1 MSDLATQG
9 NMPEILALESWIK
22 ANVDQEALLETTE
35 LNHYQIPGVYA
46 RELKLKAGT
55 ILTGK
60 IHNFESMG
68 ILSQGRMRILTSE
81 GAKIVEAPYV
91 TVDKP
96 GIKRLGVC
104 ETDCTFVSIHRTDA
118 ETIEDI
124 EDELVSD
131 TFEQFELKRLGR
143 SSV

>member
-1 MSDLATQG
+1 MSDLALQG
-9 NMPEILALESWIK
+9 HTPEILALESWIK
-22 ANVDQEALLETTE
+22 ENVDQEEMLKTTE
-35 LNHYQIPGVYA
+35 LNHYRIPGVYA

-60 IHNFESMG
+60 IHNFESLG

>member
-22 ANVDQEALLETTE
+22 ANVDQGPLLETTE
-35 LNHYQIPGVYA
+35 LNHYRIPGVYA

-60 IHNFESMG
+60 IHNFESLG

>member
-1 MSDLATQG
+1 
-9 NMPEILALESWIK
+9 
-22 ANVDQEALLETTE
+22 
-35 LNHYQIPGVYA
+35 
-46 RELKLKAGT
+46 
-55 ILTGK
+55 
-60 IHNFESMG
+60 
-68 ILSQGRMRILTSE
+68 MRILTSE

>member
-22 ANVDQEALLETTE
+22 ANVDQEPLLETTE
-35 LNHYQIPGVYA
+35 LNHYRIPGVYA

-60 IHNFESMG
+60 IHNFESLG

>member
-35 LNHYQIPGVYA
+35 LNHYRIPGVYA

-60 IHNFESMG
+60 IHNFESLG

-143 SSV
+143 NSV

>member
-1 MSDLATQG
+1 MNDLALQG
-9 NMPEILALESWIK
+9 HMPEILALESWIK
-22 ANVDQEALLETTE
+22 TNVDQEEQLKTTE
-35 LNHYQIPGVYA
+35 LNHYRIPGVYV

-60 IHNFESMG
+60 IHNFESIG
-68 ILSQGRMRILTSE
+68 ILSQGRIRILTSD
-81 GAKIVEAPYV
+81 GAFIVEAPYV

-104 ETDCTFVSIHRTDA
+104 ETDCTFVTVHRTDA
-118 ETIEDI
+118 EEISDI

-131 TFEQFELKRLGR
+131 TFEEFEIKRLGR
-143 SSV
+143 PV

>member
-35 LNHYQIPGVYA
+35 LNHYRIPGVYA

-96 GIKRLGVC
+96 GVKRLGVC
-104 ETDCTFVSIHRTDA
+104 ETDCTFVSIHKTDA

-143 SSV
+143 S

>member
-1 MSDLATQG
+1 MSELATQG

-22 ANVDQEALLETTE
+22 SNVDQEEMLKTTE
-35 LNHYQIPGVYA
+35 LNHYRIQGVYA

-68 ILSQGRMRILTSE
+68 ILSQGRMRIYNSE

-96 GIKRLGVC
+96 GVKRLGVC

>member
-1 MSDLATQG
+1 MSDLALQG
-9 NMPEILALESWIK
+9 HTPEILALESWIK
-22 ANVDQEALLETTE
+22 ENVDQNEMLKTTE
-35 LNHYQIPGVYA
+35 LNHYRIPGVYA

>member
-68 ILSQGRMRILTSE
+68 ILSQGR
-81 GAKIVEAPYV
+81 KI
-91 TVDKP
+91 
-96 GIKRLGVC
+96 
-104 ETDCTFVSIHRTDA
+104 
-118 ETIEDI
+118 
-124 EDELVSD
+124 
-131 TFEQFELKRLGR
+131 GR
-143 SSV
+143 AHV

>member
-1 MSDLATQG
+1 MSELALQG
-9 NMPEILALESWIK
+9 NMPEILAIESWIK
-22 ANVDQEALLETTE
+22 DNADQEEMLKTTE
-35 LNHYQIPGVYA
+35 LNHYRIPGVYA

-60 IHNFESMG
+60 IHNFESIG
-68 ILSQGRMRILTSE
+68 ILSQGRMRILTSD
-81 GAKIVEAPYV
+81 GAFIVEAPFM

-104 ETDCTFVSIHRTDA
+104 ETDCTFVSVHRTDA
-118 ETIEDI
+118 DTIEDI

-131 TFEQFELKRLGR
+131 TFEEFELKRLDR

>member
-1 MSDLATQG
+1 MSDLSLQG

-22 ANVDQEALLETTE
+22 ANTNQEEQLATAET
-35 LNHYQIPGVYA
+35 NHYQIKGVYV

-60 IHNFESMG
+60 IHNFESIG
-68 ILSQGRMRILTSE
+68 ILSQGRMRILTSG
-81 GAKIVEAPYV
+81 GAFIVEAPYI
-91 TVDKP
+91 TIDQP

-104 ETDCTFVSIHRTDA
+104 ETDCTFVTVHRTDA
-118 ETIEDI
+118 EEIADI

-131 TFEQFELKRLGR
+131 TFEEFEVKRLGR
-143 SSV
+143 DL

>member
-35 LNHYQIPGVYA
+35 LNHYRIPGVYA

-96 GIKRLGVC
+96 GVKRLGVC

>member
-35 LNHYQIPGVYA
+35 LNHYRIPGVYA

>member
-1 MSDLATQG
+1 MSDLALQG
-9 NMPEILALESWIK
+9 HTPEILALESWIK
-22 ANVDQEALLETTE
+22 DNVDQEEMLKTTE
-35 LNHYQIPGVYA
+35 LNHYRIPGVYA

-131 TFEQFELKRLGR
+131 TFEQFELKRLDR

>member
-22 ANVDQEALLETTE
+22 ANTNQEEQLANAET
-35 LNHYQIPGVYA
+35 NHYQIKGVYV

-55 ILTGK
+55 VLTGK
-60 IHNFESMG
+60 IHNFESIG
-68 ILSQGRMRILTSE
+68 ILSQGRMRILTSG
-81 GAKIVEAPYV
+81 GAFIVEAPYI
-91 TVDKP
+91 TVDQP

-104 ETDCTFVSIHRTDA
+104 ETDCTFVTVHRTDA
-118 ETIEDI
+118 EEIADI

-131 TFEQFELKRLGR
+131 TFEEYEVKRLGR
-143 SSV
+143 DL

>member
-1 MSDLATQG
+1 MSDLALQG
-9 NMPEILALESWIK
+9 HTPEILALESWIK
-22 ANVDQEALLETTE
+22 SNVDQEEMLKTTE
-35 LNHYQIPGVYA
+35 LNHYRIPGVYA

-91 TVDKP
+91 PVDKP

-143 SSV
+143 S

>member
-35 LNHYQIPGVYA
+35 LNHYRIPGVYA

-143 SSV
+143 S

>member
-22 ANVDQEALLETTE
+22 ANTNQEEQLANAET
-35 LNHYQIPGVYA
+35 NHYQIKGVYV

-55 ILTGK
+55 VLTGK
-60 IHNFESMG
+60 IHNFESIG
-68 ILSQGRMRILTSE
+68 ILSQGRMRILTSG
-81 GAKIVEAPYV
+81 GAFIVEAPYV
-91 TVDKP
+91 TVDQP

-104 ETDCTFVSIHRTDA
+104 ETDCTFVTVHRTDA
-118 ETIEDI
+118 EEIADI

-131 TFEQFELKRLGR
+131 TFEEYEVKRLGR
-143 SSV
+143 DL

>member
-22 ANVDQEALLETTE
+22 ENVDQNEMLKTTE
-35 LNHYQIPGVYA
+35 LNHYRIPGVYA

>member
-1 MSDLATQG
+1 MSDLAAQG

-22 ANVDQEALLETTE
+22 ENVDQNEMLKTTE
-35 LNHYQIPGVYA
+35 LNHYRIQGVYA

-104 ETDCTFVSIHRTDA
+104 ETDCTFVSIHKTDA

>member
-1 MSDLATQG
+1 MSDLAAQG

-35 LNHYQIPGVYA
+35 LNHYRIPGVYA

>member
-35 LNHYQIPGVYA
+35 LNHYRIPGVYA

-60 IHNFESMG
+60 IHNFESLG

>member
-1 MSDLATQG
+1 MSDLALQG
-9 NMPEILALESWIK
+9 HTPEILALESWIK
-22 ANVDQEALLETTE
+22 ENVDQNEMLKTTE
-35 LNHYQIPGVYA
+35 LNHYRIQGVYA

-104 ETDCTFVSIHRTDA
+104 ETDCTFVSIHKTDA

>member
-1 MSDLATQG
+1 MSDLALQG
-9 NMPEILALESWIK
+9 HTPEILALESWIK

-35 LNHYQIPGVYA
+35 LNHYRIPGVYA